1 MEVNSRE
8 FLVPNKFSVRTFERG
23 VEEETFSC
31 GTGTVASALSLH
43 FANYLEEDNID
54 ILTKGGLLSVSFQ
67 EFNGTY
73 KNIWLTGP
81 ASLVYVGEFEC

>member
-1 MEVNSRE
+1 MNFVD
-8 FLVPNKFSVRTFERG
+8 PNKFSVRTFERG